1 MRTRKGRMDRLAR
14 LRKPLEEMT
23 PEEKHDLIRL
33 IRLDRRVTKERPK
46 ERRKVARTKDKAK
59 TDLSKLLDGLSP
71 EEIQALLGEMGDDA
85 G

>member
-1 MRTRKGRMDRLAR
+1 MDRLAR

-23 PEEKHDLIRL
+23 PEEQHDLIRL

-46 ERRKVARTKDKAK
+46 ERKKAARTKDKAK
-59 TDLSKLLDGLSP
+59 TDMSKLLDGMTP
-71 EEIQALLGEMGDDA
+71 EEIEALLGELGDDA